1 MKTLDIAEY
10 LQTEE
15 DCRVFL
21 QEVADIGDVDEF
33 IHALGI
39 VARAKG
45 MSKIAE
51 TIGVGRTSLYK
62 SLSENGNPS
71 FETVFKV
78 LNAMGFKLSF
88 VPTSLSEV

>member
-21 QEVADIGDVDEF
+21 QEVADTGDVDEF

-45 MSKIAE
+45 M
-51 TIGVGRTSLYK
+51 
-62 SLSENGNPS
+62 
-71 FETVFKV
+71 
-78 LNAMGFKLSF
+78 
-88 VPTSLSEV
+88 